1 MILLHSGRML
11 DWENFGPHDFTL
23 DDLAIPLRRL
33 PRFLGHSHTLWSVA
47 HHSLHVSLL
56 VQGLLDGSEV
66 ATQWALLHDA
76 HEALIG
82 DTIRPLERVLGQQA
96 SAQLDQ
102 LRAKIDSVIIERFNL
117 KALTDHDRSIVRE
130 ADDMAL
136 ACELVHFFPNAD
148 RNCIRQLPAVA
159 KYWPLIQRLEPPK
172 IKSED
177 YQTALV
183 QLAATVGA
191 V

>member
-1 MILLHSGRML
+1 MILLQSGKIL
-11 DWENFGPHDFTL
+11 DWDHFGPQDFTL

-33 PRFLGHSHTLWSVA
+33 PRFLGHSHLLWSVA
-47 HHSLHVSLL
+47 HHSLHCSLL
-56 VQGLLDGSEV
+56 VQGLLDGSES
-66 ATQWALLHDA
+66 AAQWALLHDA
-76 HEALIG
+76 HEAFIG
-82 DTIRPLERVLGQQA
+82 DTIRPLAAVLGEDACQR
-96 SAQLDQ
+96 LDA
-102 LRAKIDSVIIERFNL
+102 LRDRIDAVILERFKLQNL
-117 KALTDHDRSIVRE
+117 TERDRSIVRE

-136 ACELVHFFPNAD
+136 ACELVHFFPNANRD
-148 RNCIRQLPAVA
+148 CIRQLPAVA

-177 YQTALV
+177 FQTALL